1 MRNGIFL
8 GVWVLVLIGF
18 DQLAVASDGSTGD
31 SSEAFGGFAILLG
44 VIAIAY
50 ALVFVL
56 KLLARSESLAPD
68 ERDAIEFTKYNTPID
83 RPSIER

>member
-1 MRNGIFL
+1 MRNGNFVGI
-8 GVWVLVLIGF
+8 WVLVLIAL
-18 DQLAVASDGSTGD
+18 DQVAVASDGGTGD
-31 SSEAFGGFAILLG
+31 SSEASGGFAILLG